1 MNTYLVI
8 FYNRFANQT
17 QTFRVKAENEF
28 RAGREFYRKHN
39 RKAYHD
45 CIECVE
51 ELQEGLM

>member
-1 MNTYLVI
+1 MLKEYVVV

-17 QTFRVKAENEF
+17 EIIRIKALNEF

-45 CIECVE
+45 CIIEIF
-51 ELQEGLM
+51 GY